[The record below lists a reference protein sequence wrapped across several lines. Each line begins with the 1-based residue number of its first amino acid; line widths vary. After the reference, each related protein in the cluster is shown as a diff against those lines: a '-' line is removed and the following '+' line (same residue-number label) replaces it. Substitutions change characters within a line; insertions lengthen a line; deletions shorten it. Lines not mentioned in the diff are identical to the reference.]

1 MSSVLD
7 QVYSAFSGIGSYLPV
22 FRQEVRE
29 RVITE
34 IDIRSEMLAHR
45 SLRILA
51 GLSGATAVIMAAYG
65 AHAFPSKNSNEDTEN
80 LKKIFEVGNTMH
92 LIHSAALLA
101 VPLTKKPNLVGVL
114 MGGGI
119 IIFSGSCYYHALTGK
134 TTIRRITPLGGLL
147 LIMSWIA
154 MII

>member
-1 MSSVLD
+1 MSNILD
-7 QVYSAFSGIGSYLPV
+7 QVYSAFSSIGSYVPIL
-22 FRQEVRE
+22 RQEVRE

-34 IDIRSEMLAHR
+34 IDVRAEMLAHR
-45 SLRILA
+45 SIRILA

-65 AHAFPSKNSNEDTEN
+65 AHAFTARNSNEDTEN
-80 LKKIFEVGNTMH
+80 LKKIFEVGNNMH

-101 VPLTKKPNLVGVL
+101 VPLTKKPVLVSAL

-154 MII
+154 MLI